1 MKKFFIVLI
10 FSTLFSGSLFSAEA
24 GMPQLDPKYWA
35 SQTFWLIII
44 FLSIYLL
51 MAKIFIPKIKDNID
65 ARENKIR
72 KDLEEAKMFREEAE
86 KKSKNYKNLIEN
98 AKIEAKKILS
108 ESRQKLNEDMLLKKE
123 KIQKEIEKEITNTE
137 VEIRKFKS
145 SSLNKMEKIS
155 ENIVSN
161 ILKDIFGEEGNA
173 SSIKATITE
182 VTIKNR
188 QTKS

>member
-182 VTIKNR
+182 VKKKNR